1 MIQLQE
7 IFLFRQT
14 GVDQEGRVLGEF
26 RATGVHPR
34 ASERLARAGYELD
47 PTLFAAAGR
56 R

>member
-14 GVDQEGRVLGEF
+14 GVGEDGRVLGEF
-26 RATGVHPR
+26 KATGVHPR
-34 ASERLARAGYELD
+34 ASERLTRAGYDLD
-47 PTLFAAAGR
+47 PLLFAAGR